1 MGIKITARGF
11 ELPDYLE
18 QHIKEAFFKFDKFK
32 IAFQSKDVFMKL
44 EEGRKFTVEIA
55 TKSNLGKIDATGEA
69 NELIDAFNEAFNE
82 AFYRLERQIIKHKEK
97 PQAHLSEKAQKEKE
111 NLIKEEAE
119 TLAKL

>member
-1 MGIKITARGF
+1 MSIKITARGF

-32 IAFQSKDVFMKL
+32 IAFHSKDVFMKL

-69 NELIDAFNEAFNE
+69 NELIDAFNEAFD
-82 AFYRLERQIIKHKEK
+82 RLERQIIKHKEK
-97 PQAHLSEKAQKEKE
+97 PQAHLSGKAQKEKE
-111 NLIKEEAE
+111 NLIKEEDE